1 MKPEYR
7 KKQILAAAKKVFAAK
22 GYHNT
27 NIELICNKAGTAR
40 GTIYRYF
47 KNKEGIFS
55 AILEES
61 LAESIRRMMEGFD
74 ITAATLNTNTREE
87 MVQAYT
93 ETAERVLML
102 WREDLDFARI
112 ILEASTA
119 VNKRFNEII
128 QKHERQSIAQ
138 IKTMLDKWKQN
149 TLVRQDLDTELV
161 AVRMRGALE
170 KITTTYLLDRKN
182 RPEPEEIREL
192 ARKNAEFDLFGMLE
206 PVTEAANP

>member
-7 KKQILAAAKKVFAAK
+7 KKQILAAAKKVFASK

-47 KNKEGIFS
+47 KNKEGIFA

-61 LAESIRRMMEGFD
+61 LAEGTQRMKEGFD
-74 ITAATLNTNTREE
+74 ITISSLNTHEE

-93 ETAERVLML
+93 ETAARVLML
-102 WREDLDFARI
+102 WLENLDFARI

-119 VNKRFNEII
+119 GNKRFIEICRE
-128 QKHERQSIAQ
+128 HERKSIAQ
-138 IKTMLDKWKQN
+138 IKAMLDQWKQN

-161 AVRMRGALE
+161 AIRMRGALE
-170 KITTTYLLDRKN
+170 KITTVYLFDRKKK
-182 RPEPEEIREL
+182 PEPEEIRNL
-192 ARKNAEFDLFGMLE
+192 ARKNAEFDLFGMLIRE
-206 PVTEAANP
+206 SGSSNP